1 MKNFFFI
8 ILAFS
13 YISPVWCEIS
23 TQNGNK
29 FIMQSPL
36 VQIEQKSA
44 LDSIQFKIYNSFV
57 KSIIDKS
64 ASPLNSILGDLTNL
78 HRENPNNTIL
88 YWEAYLLYYKA
99 IYYLKINDKSNSEKT
114 ILEGIDIFKDMQKKN
129 SEDYALFAML
139 QSFSIQFASGIKASE
154 ISGEVKKN
162 LELALDIDPLNLR
175 ANYVYASNDFY
186 TPAKFGGRKEVE
198 KYLLK
203 AISLP
208 DQKVNNLFLPS
219 WGKEEA
225 YAMLV
230 RFYIEQ
236 EKWDLA
242 KKYYQEG
249 AEIFPESYSINQYA
263 PKLIG
268 K

>member
-13 YISPVWCEIS
+13 YMSPVCSKIS
-23 TQNGNK
+23 SQNENK
-29 FIMQSPL
+29 FNNQSPV
-36 VQIEQKSA
+36 VQDVQKSA

-64 ASPLNSILGDLTNL
+64 ASTLNSMLGDLTNL

-88 YWEAYLLYYKA
+88 YWEAYLLYYRA
-99 IYYLKINDKSNSEKT
+99 IYYIKINDKSNSEKT
-114 ILEGIDIFKDMQKKN
+114 ILEGIDIFKGMQKKN

-139 QSFSIQFASGIKASE
+139 QSFSIQFASGIKVSE

-162 LELALDIDPLNLR
+162 LELALDLDPSNLR

-186 TPAKFGGRKEVE
+186 TPEKYCGGKEVE

-208 DQKVNNLFLPS
+208 DQKVNNSFLPS
-219 WGKEEA
+219 
-225 YAMLV
+225 
-230 RFYIEQ
+230 
-236 EKWDLA
+236 
-242 KKYYQEG
+242 
-249 AEIFPESYSINQYA
+249 
-263 PKLIG
+263 
-268 K
+268 